1 MNREEKATQIEA
13 LNQTLGQATLVV
25 VTRQSGL
32 TVAEVSDLR
41 SRMRANG
48 ASYKVTKNRL
58 ARLALKG
65 TKFEACASFFV
76 GPTAVAVSKDP
87 VAAAKVAVD
96 YAKGNEK
103 LTVVGGALGNQLLDA
118 DGIMALAK
126 LPSIDQLR
134 GKLLGLLQAPAT
146 KIAGILQAP
155 GGQLARV
162 LRAHA
167 DKDAA

>member
-1 MNREEKATQIEA
+1 MNREEKAKQIDA
-13 LNQTLGQATLVV
+13 LNRTLVASTLVV
-25 VTRQSGL
+25 VTRQTGL

-41 SRMRANG
+41 RKMRAGG

-65 TKFEACASFFV
+65 TKFEGMDPLFV

-96 YAKGNEK
+96 YAKDNEK
-103 LTVVGGALGNQLLDA
+103 LTVVGGALGDKVLDA
-118 DGIMALAK
+118 KGIEALAS
-126 LPSIDQLR
+126 LPSLDQLR
-134 GKLLGLLQAPAT
+134 GKILGLLQAPAT

-155 GGQLARV
+155 AGQLARV
-162 LRAHA
+162 LKAHSE
-167 DKDAA
+167 KGAA

>member
-13 LNQTLGQATLVV
+13 LNRTLGEATLVV

-65 TKFEACASFFV
+65 TKFEGCDPLFV

-96 YAKGNEK
+96 FAKGNEK

-118 DGIMALAK
+118 AGIMALAK

-162 LRAHA
+162 LKAHA
-167 DKDAA
+167 DKNAA